1 MTNIAADDPD
11 VPDVVL
17 DSARQYLGVHYGVA
31 AALAAADSADE
42 AAVAVLGSVGYALG
56 WEAGGLWE
64 LDERDD
70 VLRCTAYWHAAGV
83 ELDDFENL
91 SRTTTFPT
99 GVGLPGRVFAART
112 AMWIEDVAK
121 DLKFPRAALAA
132 RAQLHAAAGFPIFRG
147 GEPHGMMEFF
157 RRDAEPPDQD
167 LLETMASIGTH
178 VGQLLERKRA
188 EEALR
193 ASEARTRAIL
203 ESALDCVVSID
214 HEGRIVEFNPAAVRT
229 FGYERAEV
237 LGRPMVDLIVPPEL
251 RESHRA
257 GLSRYLE
264 TGQARVLGRRI
275 EITGLRRDGEIF
287 PVELTI
293 TRVDLPGPPLFTGYL
308 RDLSET
314 RLLERQFAEAQK
326 LEAVGRLA
334 GGIAHDFNNVMTII
348 AGYAA
353 LLRGRLEA
361 DGAAHDELDE
371 IDVATER
378 ASSLTRQL
386 LAFSRRD
393 LLQPRVFPVNDVVL
407 QAERM
412 LDRLISEDVEI
423 TTRLEAEAGWVFA
436 DPGQLEQ
443 VILNLAINAR
453 DAIAAGG
460 TIRIE
465 TGDVELD
472 ELDASQH
479 LGAQPG
485 PHVMLAVSDTGAGM
499 DEETQSH
506 LFEPFFTTKEPEKGT
521 GLGLAT
527 VYAIVTQAGGS
538 VRVNSELG
546 RGTSVTVYL
555 PRVAAPD
562 GEPHTATAEQPQ
574 LQRGFE
580 TVLIVEDE
588 DAVRGLLSHVL
599 EAHGYRVLAASGGE
613 EAIGLVREHADD
625 LDLMVTDLVMRDVT
639 GQKLADEVRT
649 TRPGLPILFMSG
661 YADSMPELDS
671 SGGHRSA
678 FVPKPFTA
686 EALARAVRRILDG
699 AT

>member
-1 MTNIAADDPD
+1 
-11 VPDVVL
+11 VL
-17 DSARQYLGVHYGVA
+17 R
-31 AALAAADSADE
+31 
-42 AAVAVLGSVGYALG
+42 SVGDALG
-56 WEAGGLWE
+56 WQAGGLWE

-70 VLRCTAYWHAAGV
+70 VLHCTAYWHAAGV

-91 SRTTTFPT
+91 SRTTTFAP

-112 AMWIEDVAK
+112 ATWIEDVTK
-121 DLKFPRAALAA
+121 DIKFPRAELAT
-132 RAQLHAAAGFPIFRG
+132 RAELRAAVGFPIFRG
-147 GEPHGMMEFF
+147 GEAHGMMEFF
-157 RRDAEPPDQD
+157 RRNAQPPDQD

-229 FGYERAEV
+229 FGYERAEA

-251 RESHRA
+251 RESHRK

-264 TGQARVLGRRI
+264 TGEAKVLGRRI

-293 TRVDLPGPPLFTGYL
+293 TRVDLPGPPFFTGYL

-353 LLRGRLEA
+353 LLRGRLDAE
-361 DGAAHDELDE
+361 GAGHEELDE

-393 LLQPRVFPVNDVVL
+393 LLQPRVFAVNDVVV

-412 LDRLISEDVEI
+412 LDRLISEDVAI
-423 TTRLEAEAGWVFA
+423 TTRLEAQAGWVHA

-453 DAIAAGG
+453 DAMPAGG

-465 TGDVELD
+465 TADVDLD
-472 ELDASQH
+472 ELYTSQH
-479 LGAQPG
+479 LGAEPG
-485 PHVMLAVSDTGAGM
+485 PYVMLAVSDTGAGM
-499 DEETQSH
+499 DEETRSH
-506 LFEPFFTTKEPEKGT
+506 LFEPFFTTKEPGKGT

-538 VRVNSELG
+538 VWVYSELG
-546 RGTSVTVYL
+546 RGTSVKVYL

-562 GEPHTATAEQPQ
+562 GDPHTATVEQPQ
-574 LQRGFE
+574 LLRGSE
-580 TVLIVEDE
+580 TILVAEDE
-588 DAVRGLLSHVL
+588 DAVRALLSHLL
-599 EAHGYRVLAASGGE
+599 EAHGYRVLAANGGE
-613 EAIGLVREHADD
+613 EAIALVREHADEF
-625 LDLMVTDLVMRDVT
+625 DLMITDLVMRDVT
-639 GQKLADEVRT
+639 GQKLAEDARAIV
-649 TRPGLPILFMSG
+649 PGLPILFMSG
-661 YADSMPELDS
+661 YADAMPELDT

-699 AT
+699 AKT

>member
-1 MTNIAADDPD
+1 
-11 VPDVVL
+11 L

-64 LDERDD
+64 LDEAAG
-70 VLRCTAYWHAAGV
+70 VLRCAAYWHAAGL
-83 ELDDFENL
+83 ELDDFESL
-91 SRTTTFPT
+91 SRSITFPP
-99 GVGLPGRVFAART
+99 GIGLPGRVFASGRPT
-112 AMWIEDVAK
+112 WIDDVTK
-121 DLKFPRAALAA
+121 DLNFPRASLAT
-132 RAQLHAAAGFPIFRG
+132 RAQLHAASGFPIFRG
-147 GEPHGMMEFF
+147 GEVRGMMEFF
-157 RRDAEPPDQD
+157 RRDAQPPDED

-178 VGQLLERKRA
+178 VGQLLERKRG

-193 ASEARTRAIL
+193 ASEARARAIL
-203 ESALDCVVSID
+203 ESALDCVVSMD
-214 HEGRIVEFNPAAVRT
+214 HEGRIVEFSPAAVRT
-229 FGYERAEV
+229 FGYERDEAV
-237 LGRPMVDLIVPPEL
+237 GRLMADLIVPAEL
-251 RESHRA
+251 RERHRA
-257 GLSRYLE
+257 GLARYLQ
-264 TGQARVLGRRI
+264 TGEPRVLGRRI
-275 EITGLRRDGEIF
+275 EITALRRDGETF

-293 TRVDLPGPPLFTGYL
+293 TRVDLPGPPLFTGYI

-314 RLLERQFAEAQK
+314 KLLERQFAEAQK

-361 DGAAHDELDE
+361 EGAGHDELDE
-371 IDVATER
+371 IDVAAER

-393 LLQPRVFPVNDVVL
+393 LIQPRVFAVNDVVL

-412 LDRLISEDVEI
+412 LDRLIAEDVEI
-423 TTRLEAEAGWVFA
+423 TTRLEPRAGSVFA

-453 DAIAAGG
+453 DAMPTGG

-465 TGDVELD
+465 TASVELD
-472 ELDASQH
+472 ELYTSHH
-479 LGAQPG
+479 LGAEPG
-485 PHVMLAVSDTGAGM
+485 LYVMLAVSDSGVGM

-506 LFEPFFTTKEPEKGT
+506 LFEPFFTTKEPGKGT

-527 VYAIVTQAGGS
+527 VYAIVKQAGGS
-538 VRVNSELG
+538 IWVYSEVG
-546 RGTSVTVYL
+546 HGTSVKVYL
-555 PRVAAPD
+555 PRAVEADAEAP
-562 GEPHTATAEQPQ
+562 TAPAEQPHQ
-574 LQRGFE
+574 LRGSE
-580 TVLIVEDE
+580 TVLIAEDE
-588 DAVRGLLSHVL
+588 DAVRALLCHLL
-599 EAHGYRVLAASGGE
+599 EAHGYRVLTANGGA
-613 EAIGLVREHADD
+613 EAIRLVQGHLDE
-625 LDLMVTDLVMRDVT
+625 LDLMITDLVMRDVT
-639 GQKLADEVRT
+639 GQKLADEVRAIV
-649 TRPGLPILFMSG
+649 PGLPILFMSG
-661 YADSMPELDS
+661 YADSMPELDT
-671 SGGHRSA
+671 SGRLRSA

-699 AT
+699 AQT

>member
-1 MTNIAADDPD
+1 
-11 VPDVVL
+11 L

-64 LDERDD
+64 LDDRSD
-70 VLRCTAYWHAAGV
+70 VLRCAAYWHAAGL
-83 ELDDFENL
+83 ELDDFESL
-91 SRTTTFPT
+91 SRTTTFAP
-99 GVGLPGRVFAART
+99 GVGLPGRVFASGT
-112 AMWIEDVAK
+112 PTWIEDVTK
-121 DLKFPRAALAA
+121 DLNFPRGTLADRA
-132 RAQLHAAAGFPIFRG
+132 RLHAAIGFPIFRG
-147 GEPHGMMEFF
+147 SEVHGMMEFF
-157 RRDAEPPDQD
+157 RRDAQPPDED

-203 ESALDCVVSID
+203 ESALDCVVSMD
-214 HEGRIVEFNPAAVRT
+214 HQGRIVEFNPAAVRT
-229 FGYERAEV
+229 FGYERDEAI
-237 LGRPMVDLIVPPEL
+237 GRPMADLLVPPEL
-251 RESHRA
+251 RDRHRE

-264 TGQARVLGRRI
+264 TGEATVLGRRI
-275 EITGLRRDGEIF
+275 EITALRRDGETF

-293 TRVDLPGPPLFTGYL
+293 TRVELHGPPLFTGYI

-361 DGAAHDELDE
+361 EGAGHEEIDE
-371 IDVATER
+371 IEIAAER

-393 LLQPRVFPVNDVVL
+393 LLQPRVFAVNGVVL
-407 QAERM
+407 QAQRM
-412 LDRLISEDVEI
+412 LERLISEDVEI
-423 TTRLEAEAGWVFA
+423 TTRLEPRAGSVFA

-453 DAIAAGG
+453 DAMPTGG
-460 TIRIE
+460 AIRIE
-465 TGDVELD
+465 TARVELD
-472 ELDASQH
+472 ELYTSQH
-479 LGAQPG
+479 LGAEPG
-485 PHVMLAVSDTGAGM
+485 QYVMVAVSDTGIGM
-499 DEETQSH
+499 TDETQSH
-506 LFEPFFTTKEPEKGT
+506 LFEPFFTTKEPGKGT

-527 VYAIVTQAGGS
+527 VYAMVKQAGGS
-538 VRVNSELG
+538 IWVYSELG
-546 RGTSVTVYL
+546 HGTSVKVYL
-555 PRVAAPD
+555 PRAVEADAEAPAAPFE
-562 GEPHTATAEQPQ
+562 EPQP
-574 LQRGFE
+574 LRGTE
-580 TVLIVEDE
+580 TVLIAEDE
-588 DAVRGLLSHVL
+588 DAVRALLTHLL
-599 EAHGYRVLAASGGE
+599 EAHGYRVLMASGGE
-613 EAIGLVREHADD
+613 EAIRLARSHADE
-625 LDLMVTDLVMRDVT
+625 LDLMITDLVMRDVT
-639 GQKLADEVRT
+639 GQQLADEIRAIV
-649 TRPGLPILFMSG
+649 PGLPILFMSG
-661 YADSMPELDS
+661 YADSMPDLDT
-671 SGGHRSA
+671 SGRQRSA

-686 EALARAVRRILDG
+686 EALAAAVRGILDG
-699 AT
+699 TNASAPAD